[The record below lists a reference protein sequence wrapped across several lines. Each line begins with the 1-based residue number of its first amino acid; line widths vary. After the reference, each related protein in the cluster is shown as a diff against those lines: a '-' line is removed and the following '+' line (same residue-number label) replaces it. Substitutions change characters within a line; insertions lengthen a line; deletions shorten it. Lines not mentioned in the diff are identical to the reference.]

1 MPTGDFILKSNDKV
15 YVIGDHEN
23 ITLFLK
29 YLGKHQNKIKSVMVI
44 GGGRITY
51 YLTKLINKVGANIKI
66 VEKNYSKC
74 KEFE

>member
-23 ITLFLK
+23 ITLFFK

-44 GGGRITY
+44 GGGRITH

-66 VEKNYSKC
+66 VEKIILNVKI
-74 KEFE
+74 